1 MAELPDYGVL
11 VVKCP
16 GFVVDP
22 RFRPIIDL
30 LTSDTGFGG
39 SCLKEEAVQLSENI
53 PELGKSEAHLLL
65 HMEET
70 VEVRSENTPVG
81 GQLTHRIYLLSVHK
95 SPWRPWEPRAHSA
108 GDC

>member
-1 MAELPDYGVL
+1 MAELPDYGVF

-22 RFRPIIDL
+22 RFRPIIYL

-39 SCLKEEAVQLSENI
+39 SCPKKEAVQLNENI
-53 PELGKSEAHLLL
+53 PEFGKSEAHLFL

-70 VEVRSENTPVG
+70 VEVRSENAPVG
-81 GQLTHRIYLLSVHK
+81 GLLTHRICLLSVHK
-95 SPWRPWEPRAHSA
+95 SPWLL
-108 GDC
+108 